1 MLAIMSRPRIVFAR
15 AFVLISAATVFV
27 SCQAPHAH
35 DGDRATDSAAAPALQ
50 NMDGFIGT
58 WVNTDAFGQPTEEV
72 VSDFRYT
79 AGGSAISETMFPGAD
94 HEMITMYFAST
105 DALYLTH
112 YCGLGNH
119 PNLVASMDAETGDLM
134 FDCVGTG
141 ANFGAC
147 PDTDHMHSVRYHMEG
162 DSLTASWKTMASG
175 ELTEPMVFSLKRK

>member
-1 MLAIMSRPRIVFAR
+1 MSSTRFVFAR
-15 AFVLISAATVFV
+15 AFVLISAAAVFV
-27 SCQAPHAH
+27 SCQAPHAAAS
-35 DGDRATDSAAAPALQ
+35 DRPSDAVASPVLL

-58 WVNTDAFGQPTEEV
+58 WMNTDAFGQATDEV
-72 VSDFRYT
+72 VSEFRYT
-79 AGGSAISETMFPGAD
+79 AGGSAIAETMFPGAD
-94 HEMITMYFAST
+94 HEMITMYFASP

-162 DSLTASWKTMASG
+162 DSLSASWKTMASG
-175 ELTEPMVFSLKRK
+175 KLTEPMVFSLKRK